1 MSMRGGLRGESFG
14 GEFVMLFLDC
24 GAESDPS
31 DAGVA
36 IVGKGL
42 FLSPFRGTGGGDKAN
57 PGVGLSF
64 FLNNEKGMF

>member
-42 FLSPFRGTGGGDKAN
+42 FLSPFRGTGGGF
-57 PGVGLSF
+57 G
-64 FLNNEKGMF
+64 FLVEKRKRHVLKSNRWDF